1 MSLGFL
7 QTGRVQIVAAAE
19 NNSNARKTYK
29 RNFKVGRVYTD
40 VREIDYSELKTEVD
54 HVDIVIGGPPC
65 QGFSNANRQHTTIIS
80 MNNRLVKEYVRAVC
94 ELEPKAFVME
104 NVAMLRSQIH
114 RFMVDE
120 TDLDDD
126 RIMSLPLQDEEVS
139 ILPANSTFGGALA
152 FISNTDGTSP
162 AVWDD
167 HLYQDIKVLY
177 RFRINQSKFDAYL
190 EKYKKRLIPRL
201 EKIVQAFHSIEAP
214 SEVQKSEYAMAQA
227 IIQYN
232 KSREN
237 FSSVIL
243 AIEKPLFMQRALL
256 RMQELSEN
264 HIHVYSYEEND
275 TGIIAKVKSYAVK
288 DYIVAMLDNKYRLS
302 ESTLNALH
310 YGAPQ
315 RRERFIIVG
324 IRRDLGLK
332 FEAPE
337 AVFSEADYRTVRDAI
352 SDLEDK
358 EPSTSVNAPYIE
370 VAFRANPT
378 ELERELRSRFLYNH
392 IVTETGDVAMSRFKA
407 LKAGQNF
414 HDLTPDLKSTY
425 SNADRTQNTIYM
437 RLKYDEPSGT
447 VVNVRKSMW
456 IHPVLDRAISIRE
469 AARLQTFPDSFVFEG
484 TKDSQYQ
491 QVGNAVPPFM
501 AKAIAHNVISILD
514 NSLTE

>member
-1 MSLGFL
+1 M
-7 QTGRVQIVAAAE
+7 QTGRVKIVAAAE

-40 VREIDYSELKTEVD
+40 VREIDYSELKNEVD

-120 TDLDDD
+120 ADISDE
-126 RIMSLPLQDEEVS
+126 RIMGLPLQDEEVS
-139 ILPANSTFGGALA
+139 ILPANSTFDGALA
-152 FISNTDGTSP
+152 FINNTDGSSP
-162 AVWDD
+162 DVWDEK
-167 HLYQDIKVLY
+167 LYQDIKVLY
-177 RFRINQSKFDAYL
+177 RFRINQEKFNAYL
-190 EKYKKRLIPRL
+190 EKYKKRLLPRL
-201 EKIVQAFHSIEAP
+201 ESIIQAVQGIDEPTAI
-214 SEVQKSEYAMAQA
+214 QKSDLSMAQA
-227 IIQYN
+227 IIQYDVA
-232 KSREN
+232 RED
-237 FSSVIL
+237 FASVIF
-243 AIEKPLFMQRALL
+243 AIERPLFMQRALL
-256 RMQELSEN
+256 RMQELSDN

-275 TGIIAKVKSYAVK
+275 TGIIARVKSYAVK
-288 DYIVAMLDNKYRLS
+288 DYIVAMLDGKYQLS

-324 IRRDLGLK
+324 IHRELRKK

-337 AVFSEADYRTVRDAI
+337 AVYTEDEYRTVRDAI
-352 SDLEDK
+352 ADLEDK
-358 EPSTSVNAPYIE
+358 EPSFSVTAPYIE
-370 VAFRANPT
+370 VAFRSNPS
-378 ELERELRSRFLYNH
+378 ELEKELRSRFLYNH
-392 IVTETGDVAMSRFKA
+392 ITTETGEVAMSRFKA

-414 HDLTPDLKSTY
+414 HDLSPDLKSTY

-501 AKAIAHNVISILD
+501 AKAIANNVIRILD
-514 NSLTE
+514 NSTSE